1 MVYLAPLIALALT
14 LATALIVF
22 AAMGVDAPL
31 AVYDMFIAPAV
42 NVARWPDLL
51 LKAAPLIIIAVG
63 LSIGF
68 RANVWNI
75 GAEGQYIVGA
85 IAGTG
90 VALAFWNQEGWWIL
104 PLMTLAGILGGMA
117 YAAIPAFLRTKYRV
131 SEILTSLMLTY
142 VSVQLLYYLVR
153 DPWKDPEGFNFPQ
166 TRMFTDWEL
175 LPHLSDTSL
184 VHYGVPFAFILALAA
199 WILLERTTFGFEVRI
214 VGLAPAA
221 ARHGGFSEKRTI
233 WATMLIGGGLA
244 GLAGVFEAAGPF
256 GQLTPQFPQNYGF
269 TAIIVAFLGRLHPIG
284 IILGGLL
291 LAVTYVG
298 GELAQT
304 DTGLPQ
310 AATGMFQAALL
321 FFLLAVDVLVRYR
334 LTLRRPVAR
343 GAHS

>member
-1 MVYLAPLIALALT
+1 
-14 LATALIVF
+14 
-22 AAMGVDAPL
+22 
-31 AVYDMFIAPAV
+31 
-42 NVARWPDLL
+42 
-51 LKAAPLIIIAVG
+51 
-63 LSIGF
+63 
-68 RANVWNI
+68 
-75 GAEGQYIVGA
+75 
-85 IAGTG
+85 
-90 VALAFWNQEGWWIL
+90 
-104 PLMTLAGILGGMA
+104 MA
-117 YAAIPAFLRTKYRV
+117 YAAVPAFLRTRYRV

-142 VSVQLLYYLVR
+142 VSVQFLYYLVR

-175 LPHLSDTSL
+175 LPHLSETSL
-184 VHYGVPFAFILALAA
+184 IHYGVPIAFLIALLA
-199 WILLERTTFGFEVRI
+199 WIVMERTTFGFAVRI

-233 WATMLIGGGLA
+233 WLTMLIGGGLS

-269 TAIIVAFLGRLHPIG
+269 TAIIVAFLGRLHPLG
-284 IILGGLL
+284 MILGGLL

-298 GELAQT
+298 GEIAQT

-334 LTLRRPVAR
+334 LVLRRPVVSGAR
-343 GAHS
+343 P